1 MCLLFSKLETY
12 LGDAA
17 PSTVA
22 LDPYKTHH
30 LLLLLGRGASHGPWE
45 VHLRRNRCM
54 RNYLH
59 DQRKLLKQLARRH
72 GMGFGRV
79 AGYGARWI
87 WKWIGV
93 DMDGPMG
100 GYKTTLSNQLAVLT
114 DHPSVFLYDIHE
126 RQVPYKSSLVYV
138 RVWFRLHG

>member
-1 MCLLFSKLETY
+1 MRWIGKMCLLFSKLQTY

-72 GMGFGRV
+72 GWVLGELLGTELD
-79 AGYGARWI
+79 GYGN
-87 WKWIGV
+87 G
-93 DMDGPMG
+93 
-100 GYKTTLSNQLAVLT
+100 
-114 DHPSVFLYDIHE
+114 
-126 RQVPYKSSLVYV
+126 
-138 RVWFRLHG
+138 